1 MISAY
6 VLVEGAPGKNVK
18 NVRDQI
24 RSVPGVES
32 AELVTGPYDIVV
44 KIKGKDMSEL
54 SKVVTDKILATKGV
68 GKTITLVIIS

>member
-1 MISAY
+1 MITAY

-24 RSVPGVES
+24 RGLAGVKS

-44 KIKGKDMSEL
+44 QIQGKDINEL
-54 SKVVTDKILATKGV
+54 SKVVTDKMLSVKGV
-68 GKTITLVIIS
+68 GKTITLMIIS

>member
-6 VLVEGAPGKNVK
+6 VLVECASGKNIK

-24 RSVPGVES
+24 RRLKGVKS

-44 KIKGKDMSEL
+44 QIQGKDINEL
-54 SKVVTDKILATKGV
+54 TSVVTSKLLATKGV

>member
-1 MISAY
+1 MITAY

-24 RSVPGVES
+24 RNLKGVLS

-44 KIKGKDMSEL
+44 QIQGKDMNEL
-54 SKVVTDKILATKGV
+54 TKVVTDKILSTKGV
-68 GKTITLVIIS
+68 GKTMTLVVIS

>member
-1 MISAY
+1 MIAAY

-24 RSVPGVES
+24 RNIKGVLN

-44 KIKGKDMSEL
+44 NIQGKEMSDL
-54 SKVVTDKILATKGV
+54 TGIVTDKLLAIKGV
-68 GKTITLVIIS
+68 GKTITLVVIS

>member
-1 MISAY
+1 MITAY

-24 RSVPGVES
+24 RNIKGAVS

-44 KIKGKDMSEL
+44 QVQAKEMNDLTQI
-54 SKVVTDKILATKGV
+54 VTDKLLSIKGV
-68 GKTITLVIIS
+68 GKTITLVVIS

>member
-24 RSVPGVES
+24 RNVPGVES
-32 AELVTGPYDIVV
+32 AEMVTGPYDIVV
-44 KIKGKDMSEL
+44 KIKGKDMAEL